1 MKINTILIIY
11 NISDTIGRFM
21 PTYYRISE
29 KTLEQG
35 VLFRIIL
42 CVIVGIFYTIFRFYL
57 INIIVVTI
65 ISIVIIVLFSFING
79 YLSSLC
85 FALAP
90 SKAEK
95 ELKGKAASCMSLG
108 WSSGIF
114 LGSLYSLLV
123 TKNLINLT

>member
-1 MKINTILIIY
+1 
-11 NISDTIGRFM
+11 M
-21 PTYYRISE
+21 PTFYRISE
-29 KTLEQG
+29 KTLENG

-42 CVIVGIFYTIFRFYL
+42 CMIVGLFYTLFRFYEIDNIL
-57 INIIVVTI
+57 ITI
-65 ISIVIIVLFSFING
+65 ISIVIILLFSFING

-114 LGSLYSLLV
+114 LGSLYSLFV
-123 TKNLINLT
+123 TKSLINLS